1 MVSNI
6 QQSLLQNYKK
16 RDNHLNVH
24 SDYSYKYLVNFSQT
38 KNLPIHRWF
47 YYQEGYSPEL
57 VKNILKHLNLIN
69 KKNLNIFDPFAGSGT
84 TLLTSKQLGFNSF
97 GFEINPFSAFMIK
110 VKTRNYS
117 HEELLAY
124 SKFRIPEYRSIP
136 NVYSKYSLSM
146 INRLFDKIK
155 LEKIEILKESIKQ
168 VKNQRV
174 NDLLMATLLSI
185 LEPTSNYRKA
195 GNGLKRKRLRFDLDP
210 FVEFQKKK
218 LEILSDLQL
227 SISNNDEP
235 IIINDSCLNVGKYNL
250 KNIDVSIFS
259 PPYANCFDPFE
270 VYKIELWLGEF
281 ISGYEDLK
289 NKRKSALTS
298 NLNANLKKD
307 IDTGHRT
314 ELLNEILEILSKKE
328 LWDNRLVKMIDTY
341 FFDMFI
347 VLNEIY
353 NKTKNG
359 GYCVIVV
366 GNSSYGNIAI
376 PTDIILAEIGEKIG
390 FKTKEIIVGR
400 TNETSSQ
407 QHSKLG
413 EFKDYI
419 RESLVILKK

>member
-1 MVSNI
+1 MASNF
-6 QQSLLQNYKK
+6 QHSLLEKYKE
-16 RDNHLNVH
+16 RDNQLNVY
-24 SDYSYKYLVNFSQT
+24 SDSSYKYLVNFSQT

-57 VKNILKHLNLIN
+57 VKNILTHLNLLN
-69 KKNLNIFDPFAGSGT
+69 RKNLNIFDPFAGSGT

-110 VKTRNYS
+110 VKTRNYKP
-117 HEELLAY
+117 EELKEY
-124 SKFRIPEYRSIP
+124 GNFKIPEYRKIT
-136 NVYSKYSLSM
+136 NVYTKYDLS
-146 INRLFDKIK
+146 IIDKLFDKIK
-155 LEKIEILKESIKQ
+155 LEKIELLKDSIK
-168 VKNQRV
+168 RV
-174 NDLLMATLLSI
+174 NNEKVRDLLMATLLSI

-195 GNGLKRKRLRFDLDP
+195 GNGLKKKRLKLDLDP

-227 SISNNDEP
+227 SSSNNGEP
-235 IIINDSCLNVGKYNL
+235 EIINDSCLNAGKYNL
-250 KNIDVSIFS
+250 KNIDISIFS

-307 IDTGHRT
+307 IDLGHRT
-314 ELLNEILEILSKKE
+314 DLLNEILEILSKKE
-328 LWDNRLVKMIDTY
+328 LWDNRLIKMIDTY

-366 GNSSYGNIAI
+366 GNSSYGNIAV
-376 PTDIILAEIGEKIG
+376 PTDIILAEIGEKAG

-413 EFKDYI
+413 EFRNYI
-419 RESLVILKK
+419 RESLVILQK